1 MRCIM
6 TLQNDELSHKALKRP
21 SANDAARAALEE
33 KTREFIRNG
42 GVIKKIES
50 GVSAIRD
57 VYSQKEIGAHTFIK
71 AQERK
76 AAVSRKP
83 LNPETMSARKIDI
96 TGRRFSRLVVLGLS
110 DNMYRSR
117 ERMWNIVC
125 DCGEHEETTTF
136 RLTSGVKHQ
145 CRKCAKGSIKKR
157 KTDIYNA
164 TN

>member
-1 MRCIM
+1 M
-6 TLQNDELSHKALKRP
+6 TLQNDEISHKALKRP

-50 GVSAIRD
+50 GVSAIQR
-57 VYSQKEIGAHTFIK
+57 
-71 AQERK
+71 
-76 AAVSRKP
+76 AAC
-83 LNPETMSARKIDI
+83 SARKIDI

-110 DNMYRSR
+110 NNMYRAR

-136 RLTSGVKHQ
+136 RLTNGVKTQ
-145 CRKCAKGSIKKR
+145 CRKCTAAQSSS
-157 KTDIYNA
+157 
-164 TN
+164 

>member
-1 MRCIM
+1 M

-96 TGRRFSRLVVLGLS
+96 TGRRFSRLVVLRLS
-110 DNMYRSR
+110 GNMYRSR

-125 DCGEHEETTTF
+125 DCGEREETTTF
-136 RLTSGVKHQ
+136 RLTSGVKTQ
-145 CRKCAKGSIKKR
+145 CRKCTKGSIKKR

>member
-1 MRCIM
+1 M

-42 GVIKKIES
+42 GVINKIES

-57 VYSQKEIGAHTFIK
+57 VYSQKEIGEHTFIK

-76 AAVSRKP
+76 SVIRKP
-83 LNPETMSARKIDI
+83 LKPETLSARKIDI

-136 RLTSGVKHQ
+136 RLTSGIKTQ
-145 CRKCAKGSIKKR
+145 CRKCTKSSIKKR

>member
-1 MRCIM
+1 M

-42 GVIKKIES
+42 GVINKIES

-57 VYSQKEIGAHTFIK
+57 VYSQKEIGEHTFIK

-83 LNPETMSARKIDI
+83 LNPETLSARKIDI
-96 TGRRFSRLVVLGLS
+96 TGRRFARLVVLGLS
-110 DNMYRSR
+110 DNMYRAR

-136 RLTSGVKHQ
+136 RLTNGVKTQ
-145 CRKCAKGSIKKR
+145 CRKCTKGSIKKR

>member
-1 MRCIM
+1 M
-6 TLQNDELSHKALKRP
+6 TLQNDELLHKALKRP

-42 GVIKKIES
+42 GVINKIES

-83 LNPETMSARKIDI
+83 LKPETLSARKIDI
-96 TGRRFSRLVVLGLS
+96 TGRRFARLVVLGLS

-145 CRKCAKGSIKKR
+145 CRKCTKGSVQQR
-157 KTDIYNA
+157 KTAVYMS
-164 TN
+164 TH